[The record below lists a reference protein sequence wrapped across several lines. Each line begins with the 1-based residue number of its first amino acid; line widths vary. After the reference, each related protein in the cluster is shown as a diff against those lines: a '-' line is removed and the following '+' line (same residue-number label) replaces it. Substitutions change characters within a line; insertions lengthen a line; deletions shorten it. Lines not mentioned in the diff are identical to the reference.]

1 MAPSHVLVHHPALLI
16 DAMGT
21 LVRLR
26 DPVPGLVE
34 GLRDRCGLEV
44 GPEQAATGLRA
55 EIAYYRAHMQR
66 GADASGLAGLHRDCA
81 AILRDALGVEG
92 DLDDITAALIDAL
105 RFGAFADAPGAL
117 AHARRAGL
125 RVIVVSNWDVSL
137 AGVLERV
144 GLAPLIDGVIT
155 SAAVGARK
163 PDPVIFTQALAL
175 AGARPS
181 ECLHVGDSLAEDVA
195 GARAAGIRAVL
206 LDRGGDGEAPAGV
219 RRIAGLGEL
228 APIVESEW
236 GP

>member
-1 MAPSHVLVHHPALLI
+1 VPVHRRALLI

-21 LVRLR
+21 LVRLP

-34 GLRDRCGLEV
+34 ALRDRCGLDV
-44 GPEQAATGLRA
+44 APETAAAGLRA

-66 GADASGLAGLHRDCA
+66 GSDASGLAALHRDCA
-81 AILRDALGVEG
+81 AVLRDALGVEG
-92 DLDDITAALIDAL
+92 ALDDITAALLDAL
-105 RFGAFADAPGAL
+105 RFAAFADVPAAL
-117 AHARRAGL
+117 TRARRAGH

-144 GLAPLIDGVIT
+144 GLAPLIDGVIS

-163 PDPVIFTQALAL
+163 PDPMIFTRALAL
-175 AGARPS
+175 AGARAA
-181 ECLHVGDSLAEDVA
+181 ECVHVGDSLAEDIA

-206 LDRGGDGEAPAGV
+206 LDRGGDGGAPAGV
-219 RRIAGLGEL
+219 PRIAGLDEL
-228 APIVESEW
+228 AAIMEPDW

>member
-1 MAPSHVLVHHPALLI
+1 MRRHALLI

-21 LVRLR
+21 LVRLP
-26 DPVPGLVE
+26 DPVPGLVD
-34 GLRDRCGLEV
+34 GLRRRCGLEV
-44 GPEQAATGLRA
+44 GAGPAAAALRA

-66 GADASGLAGLHRDCA
+66 GSDGPGVAALHRECA
-81 AILRDALGVEG
+81 AVLRDALGVEG
-92 DLDDITAALIDAL
+92 DLDDIAAALLDAL

-117 AHARRAGL
+117 ARARRAGQQ
-125 RVIVVSNWDVSL
+125 VVVVSNWDVTL

-163 PDPVIFTQALAL
+163 PDPVIFARALAL

-206 LDRGGDGEAPAGV
+206 LDRAGDGVAPAGV
-219 RRIAGLGEL
+219 RRIAGLDEL
-228 APIVESEW
+228 APTMEFER